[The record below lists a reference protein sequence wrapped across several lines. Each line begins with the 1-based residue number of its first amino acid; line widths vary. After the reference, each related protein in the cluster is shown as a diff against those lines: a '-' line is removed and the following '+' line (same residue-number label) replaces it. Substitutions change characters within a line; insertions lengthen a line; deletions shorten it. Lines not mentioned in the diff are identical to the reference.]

1 MSIRKIIG
9 TIGIIISVILIC
21 YGFNIK
27 IPTNSTQ
34 TTDINKDYK
43 QGEAYELIIESNL
56 DAKEI
61 SNATTKKAFFIVGG
75 CILLVLSATIFA
87 ISKTSLSETI
97 FKNFLR

>member
-9 TIGIIISVILIC
+9 IIGIIISVILIC
-21 YGFNIK
+21 YGFSIK

-61 SNATTKKAFFIVGG
+61 SSATTKKSFFIVGG
-75 CILLVLSATIFA
+75 CILLVLSVAIFST
-87 ISKTSLSETI
+87 SKTSLGETI